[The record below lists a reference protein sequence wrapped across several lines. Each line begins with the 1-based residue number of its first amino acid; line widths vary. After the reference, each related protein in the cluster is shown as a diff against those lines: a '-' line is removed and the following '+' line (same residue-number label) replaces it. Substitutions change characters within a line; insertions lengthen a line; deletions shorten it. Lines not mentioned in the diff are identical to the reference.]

1 MTAPCIDGGAAAS
14 ADAAGDA
21 VSSAV
26 TYALCNGRTDA
37 KRIRCFQLH
46 VLTPGKPR
54 EVHAFAKPGLRVGSR
69 PCNDL
74 VIDDHAVS
82 RIHFEV
88 VADERGFTLVDLGSS
103 NGTVVDGY
111 RVGEIG
117 LKQGSRIQVGRS
129 EIAFEIV
136 DAEREVPLAEQASF
150 GPLLGR
156 SAAMRELFAVLE
168 HIAPSDVTVLV
179 EGESGTG
186 KEVVVQAIHGASDRG
201 SEPLVVFDCAATP
214 ASLIESELFG
224 HEKGAFT
231 GASGPRAGCLEQADG
246 GTLMFDEIGELPLD
260 LQPKLL
266 RVLENRQLRRIGG
279 QQVRR
284 ANVRV
289 VAATNR
295 DLAAEVN
302 NGSFREDLYY
312 RLAVVRLKV
321 PPLRERTEDIPLL
334 VRHFAEQCGRDP
346 HAVEA
351 AIATLLGSSEGA
363 PLHALPWRGNVR
375 ELRNVVERQMAL
387 GPLSPALSSIVV
399 TGPRLPPPTQPAVAS
414 APVDLSRPFSEQKS
428 ETIARFERQYLDA
441 LLAAHDGNISRAARA
456 AGMERTQFKR
466 LAKKYSR

>member
-1 MTAPCIDGGAAAS
+1 MMAYSMGGAARAIAYS
-14 ADAAGDA
+14 VKHLTDD
-21 VSSAV
+21 AV
-26 TYALCNGRTDA
+26 TYALRDGRAD
-37 KRIRCFQLH
+37 KKCIRVFQLH
-46 VLTPGKPR
+46 VATPGKPR
-54 EVHAFAKPGLRVGSR
+54 EVHSFAKANLRIGSR

-74 VIDDHAVS
+74 VLDDHAIS
-82 RIHFEV
+82 RIHFEI
-88 VADERGFTLVDLGSS
+88 VADERGFTLRDLGSS
-103 NGTVVDGY
+103 NGTLVDGY

-117 LKQGSRIQVGRS
+117 LKQGSRIQVGRT
-129 EIAFEIV
+129 EIAFEII
-136 DAEREVPLAEQASF
+136 DEEREVPLAETDRF

-168 HIAPSDVTVLV
+168 HIAGSDVTVLV

-186 KEVVVQAIHGASDRG
+186 KEVVVQAIHEASERKN
-201 SEPLVVFDCAATP
+201 EPLVVFDCAATP

-231 GASGPRAGCLEQADG
+231 GASVTRAGCLEQADG

-266 RVLENRQLRRIGG
+266 RVLENRQLRRVGG
-279 QQVRR
+279 QEVRR

-321 PPLRERTEDIPLL
+321 PPLRDRADDIPLL
-334 VRHFAEQCGRDP
+334 GRHFAAQSGRDP
-346 HAVEA
+346 EPTKA
-351 AIATLLGSSEGA
+351 AIAALLGASKGA

-375 ELRNVVERQMAL
+375 ELRNVVERQIAL
-387 GPLSPALSSIVV
+387 GPLSPALSSVV
-399 TGPRLPPPTQPAVAS
+399 LGSTGPE
-414 APVDLSRPFSEQKS
+414 APQQAATSNAEVDLTRPFSEQKS
-428 ETIARFERQYLDA
+428 EIIARFEQQYLDA
-441 LLAAHDGNISRAARA
+441 LLASYDGNISQAARA

-466 LAKKYSR
+466 LVKKYSS